1 MQFVG
6 RSLLLGALVVV
17 GSQVHAQTAA
27 LPLKHAAAR
36 TQTAITPA
44 DLMTRLYL
52 YADDSMMGRLA
63 GSEYNL
69 KATAY
74 IASEVKRMGLQPAG
88 DSGGYFQNVPLVKRQ
103 LDPSATFSV
112 EGTTFRPWEEFIPRD
127 PGVPTRS
134 FDGAQ
139 VIYGGVWPDT
149 TMINP
154 EQAAG
159 KFVVLGAHTDAN
171 VPPPQQVNRA
181 QILSRFRGAAG
192 IAVVA
197 LETFP
202 APALNFFRQP
212 QTILKDAAAL
222 PSDTTKLPAYVYVSH
237 AGARALLGAPADSM
251 KPGALGKTVR
261 GAVAFTETPAPARN
275 VVAILPGSDPKLRGE
290 YVAIGAHNDHVG
302 FDHDAVDHDSIRAYN
317 DAVRKLE
324 LAAPNG
330 RVSPA
335 QIQQIHVNVDSL
347 HRLHPV
353 RRDSIFNGA
362 DDDGSGTSSVLEI
375 AESFAGEKAK
385 PKRSL
390 IFVWHTG
397 EELGLFGS
405 QYFTDHPT
413 IPRDSIVAQLNMDMV
428 GRGRSDDETGGGPGY
443 LQLIGTRR
451 LSTELGD
458 MVESVNKA
466 RKQPF
471 TFDYQFD
478 AAGHPEQ
485 YYCRS
490 DHYMYARYGIPI
502 AFFTT
507 GNHRDYHQVTDE
519 PEYIDYD
526 KLAHV
531 SQLVHDIATSVA
543 NLDHRVVVDKPKPD
557 PHGQCVQ

>member
-1 MQFVG
+1 MRAV
-6 RSLLLGALVVV
+6 RRLLLLVAAAVIT
-17 GSQVHAQTAA
+17 SPAAAQMA
-27 LPLKHAAAR
+27 LPLKHAPTR

-63 GSEYNL
+63 GSEYDL

-74 IASEVKRMGLQPAG
+74 IASEFKRLGLQPAG

-103 LDPSATFSV
+103 LDSTAALSV
-112 EGTTFRPWEEFIPRD
+112 DGTAMKAWQDFVPRD
-127 PGVPTRS
+127 PGVATRG

-139 VIYGGVWPDT
+139 AIYVGTLGDST
-149 TMINP
+149 QLSGD
-154 EQAAG
+154 QAAG
-159 KFVVLGAHTDAN
+159 KFVVLTVRRSPN
-171 VPPPQQVNRA
+171 LPPAAQVNRSA
-181 QILSRFRGAAG
+181 LLAKYRTAAG

-197 LETFP
+197 LENFP
-202 APALNFFRQP
+202 PQAMNFFRQP
-212 QTILKDAAAL
+212 QTTLKDAGAT
-222 PSDTTKLPAYVYVSH
+222 SDTTSLPVYMYVGMT
-237 AGARALLGAPADSM
+237 GARTLLGAPVDSL
-251 KPGALGKTVR
+251 KPGALGKTLH
-261 GAVAFTETPAPARN
+261 GSISFNEAPAPARN

-290 YVAIGAHNDHVG
+290 YVALGAHNDHIG
-302 FDHDAVDHDSIRAYN
+302 FDHNAVDHDSIRAFN
-317 DAVRKLE
+317 DAVRKFV
-324 LAAPNG
+324 LA
-330 RVSPA
+330 SPTHRLSPD
-335 QIQQIHVNVDSL
+335 QFQQIHVNVDSL
-347 HRLHPV
+347 HRLHAA
-353 RRDSIFNGA
+353 RSDSIFNGA
-362 DDDGSGTSSVLEI
+362 DDDGSGTVALLEI
-375 AESFAGEKAK
+375 AEAFAGAK
-385 PKRSL
+385 GAARPKRSL
-390 IFVWHTG
+390 IFVSHTG

-413 IPRDSIVAQLNMDMV
+413 VPRDSIDAQLNMDMI
-428 GRGRSDDETGGGPGY
+428 GRGRADDENGGGPGY

-458 MVESVNKA
+458 LIEAVNKQ

-471 TFDYQFD
+471 TFDYTFD
-478 AAGHPEQ
+478 ASGHPEQ

-531 SQLVHDIATSVA
+531 SQFVHDVAAKVA

-557 PHGQCVQ
+557 PHGNCVQ

>member
-1 MQFVG
+1 MQVARRFFIIGVFV
-6 RSLLLGALVVV
+6 LA
-17 GSQVHAQTAA
+17 GSQARAQTAS
-27 LPLKHAAAR
+27 LPLKHAPAR

-44 DLMTRLYL
+44 DLMTRLYI
-52 YADDSMMGRLA
+52 YSDDSMMGRMA
-63 GSEYNL
+63 GTEYNL

-74 IASEVKRMGLQPAG
+74 IAAEAKRMGLKPAG

-103 LDPSATFSV
+103 LDPNASFAV

-139 VIYGGVWPDT
+139 IVYGGVWSDSN
-149 TMINP
+149 MISAD
-154 EQAAG
+154 QAAG
-159 KFVVLGAHTDAN
+159 KFVVLGAHLGQN
-171 VPPPQQVNRA
+171 VPPQQQVNRGL
-181 QILSRFRGAAG
+181 ILARFRGAAG

-202 APALNFFRQP
+202 PAALNFFRQP
-212 QTILKDAAAL
+212 ATILKDVASV
-222 PSDTTKLPAYVYVSH
+222 PSDTNKLPAYLYVNQ
-237 AGARALLGAPADSM
+237 AGARALLGAPVDSV

-261 GAVAFTETPAPARN
+261 GSVSFTETPAPARN
-275 VVAILPGSDPKLRGE
+275 VVAIIPGSDPTLRGQ

-317 DAVRKLE
+317 GAVRKLQ
-324 LAAPNG
+324 LASPNERVAPEQI
-330 RVSPA
+330 A
-335 QIQQIHVNVDSL
+335 QVQVNVDSV
-347 HRLHPV
+347 HQGHPL
-353 RRDSIFNGA
+353 RRDSIYNGA
-362 DDDGSGTSSVLEI
+362 DDDGSGTTSVLEI
-375 AESFAGEKAK
+375 AEAFAGAKTK

-413 IPRDSIVAQLNMDMV
+413 VPRDSIVAQLNMDMV
-428 GRGRSDDETGGGPGY
+428 GRGRADDENGGGPGY

-458 MVESVNKA
+458 LIETVNKA
-466 RKQPF
+466 RAQPF

-478 AAGHPEQ
+478 ATGHPEQ

-531 SQLVHDIATSVA
+531 AQFVHDVAGSVA

>member
-1 MQFVG
+1 MQGVG
-6 RSLLLGALVVV
+6 RLVILGAFVLA
-17 GSQVHAQTAA
+17 GSQAHAQTAA
-27 LPLKHAAAR
+27 LPLKHAPAR

-52 YADDSMMGRLA
+52 YSDDSMMGRLA
-63 GSEYNL
+63 GTEYNL

-74 IASEVKRMGLQPAG
+74 IASEARRMGLQPAG

-103 LDPSATFSV
+103 LDPNASFSV
-112 EGTTFRPWEEFIPRD
+112 EGTTFRAWEEFIPRD

-139 VIYGGVWPDT
+139 VVYGGVWPDS
-149 TMINP
+149 TMISAD
-154 EQAAG
+154 QAAG
-159 KFVVLGAHTDAN
+159 KFVVLGAHLGR
-171 VPPPQQVNRA
+171 VPPQQQVNRA
-181 QILSRFRGAAG
+181 AILARFRGAAG

-197 LETFP
+197 LATFP
-202 APALNFFRQP
+202 PQALNFFRQP
-212 QTILKDAAAL
+212 QTILKDATQ
-222 PSDTTKLPAYVYVSH
+222 SDTAAMPAYVYVSA
-237 AGARALLGAPADSM
+237 AGAQALLGAPADSV
-251 KPGALGKTVR
+251 KPGAPGKTVR
-261 GAVAFTETPAPARN
+261 GSVAFTETPAPARN
-275 VVAILPGSDPKLRGE
+275 VVAILPGSDPKLRGQ

-302 FDHDAVDHDSIRAYN
+302 FDNDAVDHDSIRAYN
-317 DAVRKLE
+317 DAVRKLQ
-324 LAAPNG
+324 LATPNA
-330 RVSPA
+330 RVTPD
-335 QIQQIHVNVDSL
+335 QIQQIHLNVDSL
-347 HRLHPV
+347 HQLHPV

-362 DDDGSGTSSVLEI
+362 DDDGSGTTAVLEI
-375 AESFAGEKAK
+375 AEAFAGAKVK

-413 IPRDSIVAQLNMDMV
+413 VTRDSIVAQLNMDMV
-428 GRGRSDDETGGGPGY
+428 GRGRADDENGGGPGY

-458 MVESVNKA
+458 LIETVNKA

-478 AAGHPEQ
+478 ATGHPEQ

-531 SQLVHDIATSVA
+531 SQFVHDIATAVA

-557 PHGQCVQ
+557 PHGNCVQ

>member
-1 MQFVG
+1 M
-6 RSLLLGALVVV
+6 LV
-17 GSQVHAQTAA
+17 STREARAQAA
-27 LPLKHAAAR
+27 LPLKHAPLK

-52 YADDSMMGRLA
+52 YSDDSMMGRMA
-63 GSEYNL
+63 GTEYNL

-103 LDPSATFSV
+103 LDPNASFSV
-112 EGTTFRPWEEFIPRD
+112 DGTTFRLWEEFIPRD
-127 PGVPTRS
+127 PGVATRS

-139 VIYGGVWPDT
+139 VVYGGVWPDT
-149 TMINP
+149 TMISPN
-154 EQAAG
+154 QAAG
-159 KFVVLGAHTDAN
+159 KFVVLGAHTGAN
-171 VPPPQQVNRA
+171 LPPPQQVNRA
-181 QILSRFRGAAG
+181 AILSRFRGAAG

-202 APALNFFRQP
+202 PGALSFFQRP
-212 QTILKDAAAL
+212 QTILKDAAPTA
-222 PSDTTKLPAYVYVSH
+222 SDTTKLPAYVYVNQ
-237 AGARALLGAPADSM
+237 AGARTLLGAPADSL
-251 KPGALGKTVR
+251 KPGTAGKTVH
-261 GAVAFTETPAPARN
+261 GSLAFTEVPAPARN
-275 VVAILPGSDPKLRGE
+275 VVAILRGSDPKLRGE
-290 YVAIGAHNDHVG
+290 YVAIGAHNDHIG
-302 FDHDAVDHDSIRAYN
+302 FDNTPVDHDSIRSFNGAE
-317 DAVRKLE
+317 RKLE
-324 LAAPNG
+324 LAAPNHQ
-330 RVSPA
+330 VTPEQEA
-335 QIQQIHVNVDSL
+335 QITVNVDSL
-347 HRLHPV
+347 HRLNPA

-362 DDDGSGTSSVLEI
+362 DDDGSGTTAVLEI
-375 AESFAGEKAK
+375 AEAFAGAKAK

-405 QYFTDHPT
+405 QYFTDNPT
-413 IPRDSIVAQLNMDMV
+413 VPRDSIVAQLNMDMV
-428 GRGRSDDETGGGPGY
+428 GRGRAEDENGGGPGY

-458 MVESVNKA
+458 IIENVNKQ
-466 RKQPF
+466 RTQPF

-478 AAGHPEQ
+478 ATGHPEQ

-531 SQLVHDIATSVA
+531 SQFVHDIATTVA

-557 PHGQCVQ
+557 PHGNCVQ